1 MKRSFLLLFLSALYF
16 NMSAQSYL
24 FDSIPEKL
32 KRGANAVV
40 RSEQCLF
47 TILKPGAATWHQKV
61 AITLLND
68 DSEELKTVS
77 VDYDKFSKV
86 NFLQGTVYDAK
97 GEIVK
102 TLGIT
107 DIQDRAAFS
116 AGTFYSDDR
125 VKVLT
130 FPAHKYPYTIEFEY
144 EVEFKSMPGYP
155 SWEFKQAP
163 GVAVEKSGIQ
173 IVVPT
178 GMPFRSWTERLKNP
192 VDSVIEKDDRIYTW
206 QEENIQADSQYKY
219 FYSAGNPA
227 PALHVAP
234 NDFIYGGYSGSMRSW
249 KDFGAWAYSLI
260 EGRDAIPEEQKQ
272 KISKLVEGAKDDR
285 EKVKRIYEYMQS
297 GTRYVLIMLG
307 IGGYQPALASDVS
320 KTGYGDCKALT
331 NYTKG
336 LLAAANIKSFYTLVK
351 AGREESP
358 INRDFVDQTF
368 NHIILCVPM
377 KSDTVWLECTSQ
389 SLPFNYLGP
398 FTDDRDVVIVTPQGG
413 KLTRTPAFK
422 PGENLLRTSGT
433 VSLNNFGK
441 SSVKLTRDFSGAL
454 YDQAS
459 GQFETSSED
468 ELKRYLSK
476 NLRFSD
482 LKTGTVRFSE
492 TKSEK
497 PVASLYYET
506 TVNDFASLT
515 STQLTF
521 SPALEMQ
528 AYMPD
533 IPVEMEIKR
542 SVCLQDSITY
552 NLPIGYKVDA
562 KPADAGIKSAFGQF
576 SYKLEVKGDKL
587 VCKRKF
593 ELNSQKISEE
603 SFGDFREFINSIA
616 RKDRELVILAK
627 N

>member
-1 MKRSFLLLFLSALYF
+1 MKRSFLLLILSALYL

-47 TILKPGAATWHQKV
+47 TIIKPGNALWHQKK
-61 AITLLND
+61 AITLLNE
-68 DSEELKTVS
+68 DSEDLKTVS

-97 GEIVK
+97 GEIIK

-107 DIQDRAAFS
+107 DIQDRASFS

-125 VKVLT
+125 MKVLT
-130 FPAHKYPYTIEFEY
+130 FPDHKYPYTIEFEY
-144 EVEFKSMPGYP
+144 EIEFKGMPGYP

-178 GMPFRSWTERLKNP
+178 GMPLRSWTENLKNP

-219 FYSAGNPA
+219 FYSAGNTT
-227 PALHVAP
+227 PALHIAP

-307 IGGYQPALASDVS
+307 IGGYQPALAEDVS

-389 SLPFNYLGP
+389 SFPFNYLGP
-398 FTDDRDVVIVTPQGG
+398 FTDDRDVVIVTPDGG
-413 KLTRTPAFK
+413 KLARTPAFRH
-422 PGENLLRTSGT
+422 GENLLRTSGT

-441 SSVKLTRDFSGAL
+441 SSVKLTRDYSGAL
-454 YDQAS
+454 YDLAS
-459 GQFETSSED
+459 GQFETSSDD

-482 LKTGTVRFSE
+482 LKTTTVKFTE

-497 PVASLYYET
+497 PVASFYYET

-515 STQLTF
+515 GSLFTF
-521 SPALEMQ
+521 SPALVMED
-528 AYMPD
+528 YMPD
-533 IPVEMEIKR
+533 IPVTMEIKR
-542 SVCLQDSITY
+542 SVSIQDSITY

-562 KPADAGIKSAFGQF
+562 KPADATIKTAFGQYT
-576 SYKLEVKGDKL
+576 YKLEAKGDKL

-616 RKDRELVILAK
+616 RKDREQVILAK